1 MKNKKDDIAVIR
13 LPAGVRKVLWR
24 LASGRGVTES
34 NIVSNAIRQYAT
46 PKGTPD
52 DILKHISKLLGIDP
66 ASDVNSVCKEL
77 QALFNSPGGDPLL
90 SRVSTRS
97 QPVTVKKLSQ
107 RELELCT
114 RMKIDPKEYAI
125 NRAAIRRR

>member
-1 MKNKKDDIAVIR
+1 MKNNKDDIAVIR
-13 LPAGVRKVLWR
+13 LPAGVRKALWR

-34 NIVSNAIRQYAT
+34 YIVSNAIRQYAT

-77 QALFNSPGGDPLL
+77 QALFNSPGSDPL
-90 SRVSTRS
+90 SRASTRS